1 MSENPKKSKN
11 HSPLSIVLIIVALL
25 AVLYL
30 TWSYIAGDLWLK
42 PSDPDKEPKITWLKK
57 DTPEKDVVTKQEA
70 VAEKEKP
77 AALVR
82 LTPGDEEPLSPLVN
96 ECIQTADKM
105 RLFFEHLDSQEY
117 IKAYHLKG
125 SSLEHFNNLI
135 SKLIANPPIIVR
147 ETDDLFAILKNMA
160 HLYRILGAQDV
171 LLIKD
176 ILSKEQM
183 LIEPTLALFDK
194 WSVIESQCSGD
205 DLPTKLPLPGLY
217 LYAGF
222 FLNTLG
228 GQSYLLRRDPHIR
241 VLLRYYSVLV
251 LDRANNEGVNI
262 YGIDIRYHLNSVI
275 EEMDAA
281 GNLADSQAYISNL
294 LQLQEKYQA
303 EYGNK

>member
-1 MSENPKKSKN
+1 
-11 HSPLSIVLIIVALL
+11 
-25 AVLYL
+25 
-30 TWSYIAGDLWLK
+30 
-42 PSDPDKEPKITWLKK
+42 
-57 DTPEKDVVTKQEA
+57 
-70 VAEKEKP
+70 
-77 AALVR
+77 
-82 LTPGDEEPLSPLVN
+82 
-96 ECIQTADKM
+96 
-105 RLFFEHLDSQEY
+105 
-117 IKAYHLKG
+117 
-125 SSLEHFNNLI
+125 
-135 SKLIANPPIIVR
+135 
-147 ETDDLFAILKNMA
+147 
-160 HLYRILGAQDV
+160 
-171 LLIKD
+171 
-176 ILSKEQM
+176 
-183 LIEPTLALFDK
+183 
-194 WSVIESQCSGD
+194 
-205 DLPTKLPLPGLY
+205 LPGLY